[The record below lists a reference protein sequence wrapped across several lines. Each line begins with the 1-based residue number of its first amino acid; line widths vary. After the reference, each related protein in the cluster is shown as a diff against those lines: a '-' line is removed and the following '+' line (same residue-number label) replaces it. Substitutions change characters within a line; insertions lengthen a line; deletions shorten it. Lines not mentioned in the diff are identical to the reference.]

1 MVRQGGKLLHPLQV
15 LLDTLALAEGHDGNL
30 DVCAKFIQPITNR
43 NHVLCTWQSIH
54 VAVKDENDVFAAMV
68 IKSPDVACGVEQDHF
83 RGRQRQHAGAQG
95 DWFFI
100 SEFVLAA

>member
-83 RGRQRQHAGAQG
+83 RGGSANMRAPRGL
-95 DWFFI
+95 
-100 SEFVLAA
+100 VLHQ